1 MANISPRVSA
11 TSQQHPGDVAA
22 GPAADNATKPTQPT
36 TEPTHTGN
44 EGKPVND
51 TTLPPTGSTNGG
63 ANDAGGK
70 PVKPDRHGDDTVGR
84 DQTNDGDLATP
95 VGQKKPGGEA
105 VDQLQGAQGDQQG
118 GGGNAG
124 GGGNTGGAGGRSN
137 GPQGNAWGYRRNHD
151 GGGETWLSNGGRGD
165 LGGGTYQ
172 NWFDRGNVSAP
183 NPYNLNRDG
192 RPDVQPTQQ
201 GPVTTDG
208 RPPVSPV
215 PGATNPVNGPADG
228 QPLHHVVP
236 QNTNPTG
243 LPLVNGVV
251 NAVNGLTSAVQAGVG
266 QLLAPA
272 TTLAGQATT
281 ITAQGSVTQPFGGA
295 TAAQTATTTNTATA
309 PQSPGATVRT
319 AVPQQAPTPQQI
331 AAAVADPRAQ
341 AAAAAAQSQS
351 ALTPSQAQAVNAAQR
366 ASAAQAQGQLAA
378 NQMALTNAAG
388 RANSGNAQ
396 AVAMAQSALA
406 LTLGRAMAGQMTAG
420 GAAMALAEGQLALRA
435 SRLAQAQALLQMPNA
450 AQGQRGTAVAAGAQ
464 GRAAALAQGV
474 GAAGAQVPSQGAR
487 GALPG
492 QAAPTLSQTPRAGQL
507 AQGTGKA
514 GDAAQQAQA
523 AGGAVMPRQLAAT
536 LAMAPK
542 LRKRGSHDR
551 VEKVD
556 KFTPRS
562 QQPEMEDEDFWDALG
577 DEDQDHN
584 ADAAPDE
591 AASAETAAEAAA
603 QHYRAVHVW
612 LQANDQAALLRELA
626 LGRRVLVLAPPDK
639 THLRLIGHML
649 WPDAADTPNTVH
661 AAGARGR
668 AWPLATR
675 WSAMLPADLDWRQ
688 WRLRQWVDG
697 EGQWHVAA
705 SQPDRNTPR
714 VVLAGDEQANTPV
727 TVGEYITVVEPRRL
741 RRLMG
746 RQWTMMVLRVPVPLD
761 GMGAQSAV
769 VGGR

>member
-1 MANISPRVSA
+1 
-11 TSQQHPGDVAA
+11 
-22 GPAADNATKPTQPT
+22 
-36 TEPTHTGN
+36 
-44 EGKPVND
+44 
-51 TTLPPTGSTNGG
+51 
-63 ANDAGGK
+63 
-70 PVKPDRHGDDTVGR
+70 
-84 DQTNDGDLATP
+84 
-95 VGQKKPGGEA
+95 
-105 VDQLQGAQGDQQG
+105 
-118 GGGNAG
+118 
-124 GGGNTGGAGGRSN
+124 
-137 GPQGNAWGYRRNHD
+137 
-151 GGGETWLSNGGRGD
+151 
-165 LGGGTYQ
+165 
-172 NWFDRGNVSAP
+172 
-183 NPYNLNRDG
+183 
-192 RPDVQPTQQ
+192 
-201 GPVTTDG
+201 
-208 RPPVSPV
+208 
-215 PGATNPVNGPADG
+215 
-228 QPLHHVVP
+228 
-236 QNTNPTG
+236 
-243 LPLVNGVV
+243 
-251 NAVNGLTSAVQAGVG
+251 
-266 QLLAPA
+266 
-272 TTLAGQATT
+272 
-281 ITAQGSVTQPFGGA
+281 
-295 TAAQTATTTNTATA
+295 
-309 PQSPGATVRT
+309 
-319 AVPQQAPTPQQI
+319 
-331 AAAVADPRAQ
+331 
-341 AAAAAAQSQS
+341 
-351 ALTPSQAQAVNAAQR
+351 
-366 ASAAQAQGQLAA
+366 
-378 NQMALTNAAG
+378 
-388 RANSGNAQ
+388 
-396 AVAMAQSALA
+396 MAQSALA

-435 SRLAQAQALLQMPNA
+435 SRLAQAQALLQTPNA
-450 AQGQRGTAVAAGAQ
+450 AQGQRGNAVAAGAQ

-584 ADAAPDE
+584 ADAPPDE

>member
-1 MANISPRVSA
+1 M
-11 TSQQHPGDVAA
+11 
-22 GPAADNATKPTQPT
+22 
-36 TEPTHTGN
+36 
-44 EGKPVND
+44 
-51 TTLPPTGSTNGG
+51 
-63 ANDAGGK
+63 
-70 PVKPDRHGDDTVGR
+70 
-84 DQTNDGDLATP
+84 
-95 VGQKKPGGEA
+95 
-105 VDQLQGAQGDQQG
+105 
-118 GGGNAG
+118 
-124 GGGNTGGAGGRSN
+124 
-137 GPQGNAWGYRRNHD
+137 
-151 GGGETWLSNGGRGD
+151 
-165 LGGGTYQ
+165 
-172 NWFDRGNVSAP
+172 
-183 NPYNLNRDG
+183 
-192 RPDVQPTQQ
+192 
-201 GPVTTDG
+201 
-208 RPPVSPV
+208 
-215 PGATNPVNGPADG
+215 
-228 QPLHHVVP
+228 
-236 QNTNPTG
+236 
-243 LPLVNGVV
+243 
-251 NAVNGLTSAVQAGVG
+251 TSAVQAGVG

-295 TAAQTATTTNTATA
+295 TAAQAATTTNAATA
-309 PQSPGATVRT
+309 PQSPGATVRA
-319 AVPQQAPTPQQI
+319 AVLPQAPTPQQI

-351 ALTPSQAQAVNAAQR
+351 ALTQSQAQAVNAAQR
-366 ASAAQAQGQLAA
+366 ATAAQAQGQLTA
-378 NQMALTNAAG
+378 NQMALANAAA
-388 RANSGNAQ
+388 RATSGNAQ

-435 SRLAQAQALLQMPNA
+435 SRLAQAQALQQTPNA

-464 GRAAALAQGV
+464 GRAAAQAQGV
-474 GAAGAQVPSQGAR
+474 GAAGAQIASQGAR

-492 QAAPTLSQTPRAGQL
+492 QAAPTLGQVPRTGQL
-507 AQGTGKA
+507 AQGSKTGE
-514 GDAAQQAQA
+514 AAQLAQA
-523 AGGAVMPRQLAAT
+523 AGAAVMPRELAAT

-577 DEDQDHN
+577 DEEDGQHHA

-591 AASAETAAEAAA
+591 DGAALTAAEAAA
-603 QHYRAVHVW
+603 QHYRALHVW

-649 WPDAADTPNTVH
+649 WPEAADDPGKVH

-668 AWPLATR
+668 AWPLAAR
-675 WSAMLPADLDWRQ
+675 WSATLPADLDWRH

-697 EGQWHVAA
+697 EGRWQVAA
-705 SQPDRNTPR
+705 SQPDRHTPR
-714 VVLAGDEQANTPV
+714 LVLAGDAHDDTPV
-727 TVGEYITVVEPRRL
+727 AVGEYITVVEPRRL